1 MAAFVPGGKKDFLSR
16 NNSRQSGQAAAYRS
30 SSDLKRLREIAP
42 RIFGK
47 PESVRSQGKIA
58 ISLITLPGPG
68 LFSVAV

>member
-1 MAAFVPGGKKDFLSR
+1 MAAFVHGGKKDFLLR
-16 NNSRQSGQAAAYRS
+16 NNSRQSGQAAYRS

-47 PESVRSQGKIA
+47 PETVRSQGKIA
-58 ISLITLPGPG
+58 ISLTTLPGPG